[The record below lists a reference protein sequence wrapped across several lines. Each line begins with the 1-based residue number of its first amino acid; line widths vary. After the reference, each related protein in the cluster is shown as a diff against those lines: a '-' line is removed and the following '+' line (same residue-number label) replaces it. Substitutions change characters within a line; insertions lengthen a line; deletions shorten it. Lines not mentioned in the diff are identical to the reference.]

1 MVNQDP
7 INVASDFLFF
17 FKKGNESSGI
27 YQECH
32 SLAFPLVLLD
42 LDVCLV
48 YSNKKIK
55 ERAFPGFLE
64 SIIYV
69 VDQAR

>member
-27 YQECH
+27 YQERH
-32 SLAFPLVLLD
+32 SLAFPLALLD

-48 YSNKKIK
+48 YLKRKTK
-55 ERAFPGFLE
+55 ENGFPGFLE
-64 SIIYV
+64 SIICP